1 MILFRLGVNPR
12 FSWSKMICSSCYV
25 ACQCF
30 SMLFA
35 VLAVELAVPPS
46 WISWEGGLSACSLA
60 WLNCGWRWWCCQI
73 IRGVTFDFLGPA
85 GSTWASVCID
95 LQIVFGV
102 GKVAKSAL
110 LLGCCRCPFFLRRKV
125 SGVGLCCQLIEAAL
139 QFFFLFRRR
148 SFGVCQPHLHWEAYV
163 GVAGSTW
170 AGCLLNLHSNSNS
183 ISAALRAFQ
192 LSLRAMFGVVFIFSL
207 GGKLLPS
214 VVFFGGP
221 FFFSS
226 YFRALLMG

>member
-1 MILFRLGVNPR
+1 
-12 FSWSKMICSSCYV
+12 MICSSCYV

-35 VLAVELAVPPS
+35 VSAVELVVPSS

-60 WLNCGWRWWCCQI
+60 WLIVAGGG
-73 IRGVTFDFLGPA
+73 GV
-85 GSTWASVCID
+85 
-95 LQIVFGV
+95 
-102 GKVAKSAL
+102 VAKSAM

-139 QFFFLFRRR
+139 QFFLLFRRR
-148 SFGVCQPHLHWEAYV
+148 SFDVCQPHLHWEAYV

-192 LSLRAMFGVVFIFSL
+192 LSLRATFGVVLVFS
-207 GGKLLPS
+207 
-214 VVFFGGP
+214 
-221 FFFSS
+221 
-226 YFRALLMG
+226 